1 MMPFADMQVWTFASG
16 SSGNCFLVESEGTR
30 LLVECGRSLSSILA
44 YLEWCETQPEHLDGV
59 LLTHAHGDHAR
70 SAPLLA
76 EQFGIPIF
84 ASLGTLGELGLRDP
98 RLGRPVQAERPFVVG
113 ELEVRPFAVPH
124 DCYEPLG
131 FRFESASG
139 RVCLT
144 TDLGWVP
151 ASVLQHFR
159 DVDLLVLESNY
170 DPQLLAEGPYPG
182 FLKRRVASNHGHLSN
197 AAAAAAIATC
207 GDRAPGTVWLAHI
220 SEHNNTPSHALET
233 TRRTLR
239 KHGLAHVPVKATR
252 HRRPSLHWDSQT
264 APAAREH
271 QLSLF

>member
-1 MMPFADMQVWTFASG
+1 MQLWTFASG
-16 SSGNCFLVESEGTR
+16 SSGNCFLVESDGTR
-30 LLVECGRSLSSILA
+30 LLVECGRSLGSILA
-44 YLEWCETQPEHLDGV
+44 YLEMCEMQAEDLDGI
-59 LLTHAHGDHAR
+59 LLTHAHRDHSR

-76 EQFGIPIF
+76 EQFRVPIF
-84 ASLGTLGELGLRDP
+84 ASLGTLGELDLADE
-98 RLGRPVQAERPFVVG
+98 RLGRVIEADRPFAVG
-113 ELEVRPFAVPH
+113 DLDVRPFAVPH

-151 ASVLQHFR
+151 DSVLGHFR

-170 DPQLLAEGPYPG
+170 DPRMLAEGPYPA
-182 FLKRRVASNHGHLSN
+182 FLKRRVAGNHGHLSN
-197 AAAAAAIATC
+197 GAAAAAIAAC

-220 SEHNNTPSHALET
+220 SEHNNTPSMALDT
-233 TRRTLR
+233 IRRTLR
-239 KHGLAHVPVKATR
+239 KRGLAHVPVMTTR
-252 HRRPSLHWDSQT
+252 HRRPSLYWDSRT
-264 APAAREH
+264 APAARER

>member
-1 MMPFADMQVWTFASG
+1 MQVWTFASG
-16 SSGNCFLVESEGTR
+16 SSGNCFLLESDGTR
-30 LLVECGRSLSSILA
+30 LLVECGRSLGSILA
-44 YLEWCETQPEHLDGV
+44 YLEMCEMRAEDLDGI
-59 LLTHAHGDHAR
+59 LLTHAHRDHSR

-76 EQFGIPIF
+76 EQYQVPIF
-84 ASLGTLGELGLRDP
+84 ASVGTLGELDLEDE
-98 RLGRPVQAERPFVVG
+98 RLGRPIEADKPFVVG

-139 RVCLT
+139 RACLT

-151 ASVLQHFR
+151 ASALQHFR

-170 DPQLLAEGPYPG
+170 DPRMLAEGPYPA
-182 FLKRRVASNHGHLSN
+182 FLKRRVAGNHGHLSN
-197 AAAAAAIATC
+197 GAAAAAIAAC

-220 SEHNNTPSHALET
+220 SEHNNTPSMALDT
-233 TRRTLR
+233 IRRTLR
-239 KHGLAHVPVKATR
+239 KRGLAHVPVKTTR
-252 HRRPSLHWDSQT
+252 HRHPSLYWDSRT
-264 APAAREH
+264 APAARER